1 MLSGFR
7 LGLDDR
13 PGGPPVAFE
22 LHRAVQCEPLPS
34 LAALEGT
41 LLPPEL
47 VLSLLA
53 SEANR
58 WRLSRVKSK
67 DVNPG
72 RLVVM
77 GKGQTEPIAS
87 NDTDAGRRANRRVEI
102 LVEPV
107 VAQ

>member
-1 MLSGFR
+1 
-7 LGLDDR
+7 
-13 PGGPPVAFE
+13 
-22 LHRAVQCEPLPS
+22 
-34 LAALEGT
+34 
-41 LLPPEL
+41 
-47 VLSLLA
+47 
-53 SEANR
+53 
-58 WRLSRVKSK
+58 VKSK